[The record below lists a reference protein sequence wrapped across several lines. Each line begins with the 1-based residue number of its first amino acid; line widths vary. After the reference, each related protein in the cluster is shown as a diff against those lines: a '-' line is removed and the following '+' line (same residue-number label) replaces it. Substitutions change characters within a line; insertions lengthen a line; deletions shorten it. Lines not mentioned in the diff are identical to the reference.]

1 MRALLQPSR
10 TQRTIRLPILREP
23 IRRLSKGKP
32 PPCSLMALLLAAVLG
47 CGARPYVNAHI
58 ESVNAEYRQLEDYV
72 YALEAENARL
82 QQELDAMK
90 TVGIKSATPAS
101 PSAPSRSS
109 APRRPTILPAM
120 PGRSAPSDS
129 PPEMES
135 PRIELPGS
143 SSSPRS
149 TTQRPALDL
158 KEQTAPG
165 DSPPTIDVPPLL
177 EVPIQSKPSETLP
190 VPANPRDILK
200 QTSANMTTA
209 TPADKRVTH
218 LFLNPVQTTAAD
230 FDGQPGDDGLRVVLE
245 PRNAAGQFVSDAGPV
260 SIVVL
265 DPDQLGE
272 AARIARWDFD
282 QTAMRQLLA
291 ASSGRDIKLE
301 VPWPGSAP
309 TATKLKLFV
318 RYETSDG
325 RKLQADREIFVI
337 PSGQTLS
344 RWTPRST
351 DRPAASQA
359 AAATTENGYGPVRG
373 ASAEI
378 PATPIWSP
386 DR

>member
-1 MRALLQPSR
+1 M
-10 TQRTIRLPILREP
+10 
-23 IRRLSKGKP
+23 
-32 PPCSLMALLLAAVLG
+32 LLLAALLG

-72 YALEAENARL
+72 YALEAENSRL

-109 APRRPTILPAM
+109 APRRPTILPAT
-120 PGRSAPSDS
+120 PGRSTPSDS
-129 PPEMES
+129 SPDVES

-149 TTQRPALDL
+149 TTQRPALDSH
-158 KEQTAPG
+158 ESTAPA
-165 DSPPTIDVPPLL
+165 DTPPSIEVPPLL
-177 EVPIQSKPSETLP
+177 EVPNSTKPSEPLP

-200 QTSANMTTA
+200 QTSVDSTPAK
-209 TPADKRVTH
+209 PADKLVTH

-245 PRNAAGQFVSDAGPV
+245 PRNAAGQFVLEAGPV

-265 DPDQLGE
+265 DPDRQGE

-301 VPWPGSAP
+301 VPWPVSAP
-309 TATKLKLFV
+309 TASKLKLFV

-325 RKLQADREIFVI
+325 RRLQADREIFVTL
-337 PSGQTLS
+337 PGQALS
-344 RWTPRST
+344 RWTPRSA
-351 DRPAASQA
+351 DRQAASQSA
-359 AAATTENGYGPVRG
+359 LIPTEAATSSVRS
-373 ASAEI
+373 ASADI

-386 DR
+386 NR

>member
-1 MRALLQPSR
+1 
-10 TQRTIRLPILREP
+10 LPILREP
-23 IRRLSKGKP
+23 IRHLSKGKL
-32 PPCSLMALLLAAVLG
+32 PPCSLLTLLMAAFLG

-90 TVGIKSATPAS
+90 TVGIKSATPAT
-101 PSAPSRSS
+101 PSAPRSP
-109 APRRPTILPAM
+109 APRRPSIMPVI
-120 PGRSAPSDS
+120 PGRSAPSDQS
-129 PPEMES
+129 PDLDS

-143 SSSPRS
+143 TPSSPGRS
-149 TTQRPALDL
+149 TTQRPSLDSR
-158 KEQTAPG
+158 EQTAPG

-177 EVPIQSKPSETLP
+177 EVPNPTKPKEALP

-200 QTSANMTTA
+200 QTSTDMTTA
-209 TPADKRVTH
+209 KPADKTVTH
-218 LFLNPVQTTAAD
+218 LFLNPVQTMAAD

-245 PRNAAGQFVSDAGPV
+245 PRNAAGQFVSEAGPV

-309 TATKLKLFV
+309 TVSKLKLFV

-325 RKLQADREIFVI
+325 RRLQADREIFVT
-337 PSGQTLS
+337 PPGQTLS
-344 RWTPRST
+344 RWTPRSA
-351 DRPAASQA
+351 DRHAASQA
-359 AAATTENGYGPVRG
+359 AATTTDSARSSVRS
-373 ASAEI
+373 AWAEI

-386 DR
+386 NR

>member
-1 MRALLQPSR
+1 
-10 TQRTIRLPILREP
+10 LPILRES
-23 IRRLSKGKP
+23 IRRLSKGELP
-32 PPCSLMALLLAAVLG
+32 TCAVLTLLLAASTG

-101 PSAPSRSS
+101 PGAPSRSS
-109 APRRPTILPAM
+109 APRRPTILPVR
-120 PGRSAPSDS
+120 PGSSTPSESS
-129 PPEMES
+129 PDMES

-149 TTQRPALDL
+149 TTQRPAIELH
-158 KEQTAPG
+158 EQTAPA
-165 DSPPTIDVPPLL
+165 DTPPSIEVPLL
-177 EVPIQSKPSETLP
+177 EVPSATKPSEPLP
-190 VPANPRDILK
+190 VPAGPRDILK
-200 QTSANMTTA
+200 QTSMESTSA
-209 TPADKRVTH
+209 TPADKKVTH

-245 PRNAAGQFVSDAGPV
+245 PRNAAGQFVSEAGPV

-265 DPDQLGE
+265 DPERIGD

-291 ASSGRDIKLE
+291 ASSGREIKLE
-301 VPWPGSAP
+301 VPWPASAP
-309 TATKLKLFV
+309 TASKLKLFV

-325 RKLQADREIFVI
+325 RRLQADREIFVV
-337 PSGQTLS
+337 PPGQTLN

-351 DRPAASQA
+351 DRQTAAHIS
-359 AAATTENGYGPVRG
+359 ATTGENAGGSVRS
-373 ASAEI
+373 ASADI
-378 PATPIWSP
+378 PTTPIWSP